1 MPSFVGGIHIQNVG
15 DGAFTVGD
23 AFRISPNG
31 ASQNKGGSGGFNTGS
46 LINVSNKRSI
56 TGVDETDIV
65 DQSTTSIR
73 PFLLNV

>member
-23 AFRISPNG
+23 AFCISPNG
-31 ASQNKGGSGGFNTGS
+31 VSHDKGGAGGFNTGS
-46 LINVSNKRSI
+46 LMNVINKRNI
-56 TGVDETDIV
+56 TGVDDTDII

-73 PFLLNV
+73 PFLLNL